1 MPLVTTK
8 EHCLLMNLG
17 TQVHYC
23 IMINEMVFA
32 LTTMTEISAY
42 YQQKDMMTIECQE
55 FTSSSFFL
63 DLSK

>member
-42 YQQKDMMTIECQE
+42 YQQKRYDDNRMPRIY
-55 FTSSSFFL
+55 
-63 DLSK
+63 